1 MKKFI
6 KDNKFLIIFILFFF
20 FIRFFELNAVGETW
34 DEIAKVRNG
43 QLHLKA
49 ISQLDFSYK
58 TWEIHKEHPP
68 LGKILLALPTYL
80 TTKLGITLLDDS
92 VYQVSK
98 QYNFA
103 RLLSLIF
110 ASGTLFLTYFI
121 SKKWFNKTTAWI
133 AVVGLSLFPHFVA
146 HSFIATLESPQTF
159 FVTLLFFLLVYF
171 DKHLKTSNL
180 VLIAVVLATTLL
192 VKLSSIFFLP
202 LPFLFSLT
210 HSVILNSDNVISNP
224 PLVTASRRRGC
235 LFRLLHPLTGGFAM
249 TNNTKPIATPEK
261 LDSRCH
267 GNDDRNVI
275 ANPTSVIARSL
286 RRGNLLKNLLKKNLI
301 IYSITIILFIILWP
315 WLWANPLARLFETL
329 GHFNVSRTEYFMGQ
343 LISPPFYYYLYY
355 FAISVPVLYFIG
367 FILGI
372 RNIFSRK
379 YLLVLIWFLLPFLAS
394 FSGFKQNGV
403 RYLHSS
409 FPAFSILVAVG
420 FDQLFLNIKRK
431 YILMAGILAYVV
443 ITNVSVSPYY
453 LDYYNIFVS
462 GYSGVYINRLAQ
474 IGWWGEGT
482 KQAIIF
488 LNNQTTMTT
497 TLCVKLTPAHVLS
510 NVNSNFEIYIDS
522 SDIVSCTSKYLISNT
537 LDQWTKN
544 YKVDSTIYEKI
555 YETRASGS
563 PIVQVFKHK

>member
-180 VLIAVVLATTLL
+180 VLIAVVVATTLL

-202 LPFLFSLT
+202 LPFLFTLT
-210 HSVILNSDNVISNP
+210 HPVILRLP
-224 PLVTASRRRGC
+224 P
-235 LFRLLHPLTGGFAM
+235 
-249 TNNTKPIATPEK
+249 K
-261 LDSRCH
+261 
-267 GNDDRNVI
+267 
-275 ANPTSVIARSL
+275 
-286 RRGNLLKNLLKKNLI
+286 NLLKTLLKKNLI

-510 NVNSNFEIYIDS
+510 NVNPNFEIYIDI

>member
-20 FIRFFELNAVGETW
+20 FIRLFELNAVGETW

-49 ISQLDFSYK
+49 ISHLDFSYK

-121 SKKWFNKTTAWI
+121 SKKWFSKTTAWI

-180 VLIAVVLATTLL
+180 VLIAVVVATTLL

-202 LPFLFSLT
+202 LPFLFSIK
-210 HSVILNSDNVISNP
+210 SFKRSDI
-224 PLVTASRRRGC
+224 PL
-235 LFRLLHPLTGGFAM
+235 
-249 TNNTKPIATPEK
+249 
-261 LDSRCH
+261 
-267 GNDDRNVI
+267 
-275 ANPTSVIARSL
+275 
-286 RRGNLLKNLLKKNLI
+286 LLKANLI
-301 IYSITIILFIILWP
+301 IYIVAVVIFILLWP

-329 GHFNVSRTEYFMGQ
+329 AHFNVSRTEYFMGQ

-355 FAISVPVLYFIG
+355 FAISVPILYFVGFVIG
-367 FILGI
+367 IK
-372 RNIFSRK
+372 NIFSRK
-379 YLLVLIWFLLPFLAS
+379 YLLILIWFLLPFLAS

-420 FDQLFLNIKRK
+420 FNQLFLNIKRK
-431 YILMAGILAYVV
+431 YFLMAGILISVV

-462 GYSGVYINRLAQ
+462 VRNNVYNNRLAQ

-482 KQAIIF
+482 KQAIIY
-488 LNNQTTMTT
+488 LNKISEKND
-497 TLCVKLTPAHVLS
+497 TLCIKITPAHVIPLVS
-510 NVNSNFEIYIDS
+510 SNFIVYYDD
-522 SDIVSCTSKYLISNT
+522 SDIITCNSKYLVINT
-537 LDQWTKN
+537 LDKWRKGYEIDN
-544 YKVDSTIYEKI
+544 EIYKLIYQQQ
-555 YETRASGS
+555 TSGS